1 MQRGSDRRWNGGEGG
16 ECVDVHSC
24 TSSEGMPRDGL
35 AWRGEDKH
43 KSQKRRCQPHEDHLF
58 QHCAFTGIRPQLH
71 WSLCFISREYEML
84 GFIKKIKKESLS
96 LSLSNWSRGSS
107 GPSHESMPCMP
118 AMQSDIHTDFSV
130 PTQLQETR
138 GPPKGCSLE
147 AACLRYG
154 FMMEGICCAI
164 DLHFDSQGSR
174 LKALP
179 LLYSD

>member
-1 MQRGSDRRWNGGEGG
+1 MRTTSFSIVHLQVSALNYTGHCVSYQENMRCWASSRR
-16 ECVDVHSC
+16 
-24 TSSEGMPRDGL
+24 L
-35 AWRGEDKH
+35 
-43 KSQKRRCQPHEDHLF
+43 
-58 QHCAFTGIRPQLH
+58 
-71 WSLCFISREYEML
+71 
-84 GFIKKIKKESLS
+84 KKKAS

-130 PTQLQETR
+130 PTQLQETW